1 MLLDVIEEL
10 AGKHH
15 RLRTVLL
22 TSLMVVVGIVCLI
35 MPSVVAGYLSII
47 IGALMTLVGG
57 AGVAF
62 RLAGRFEEKTRGAGT
77 SFVMATLGVVCIFYG
92 DVSTNIIGVSWGLLG
107 LYKVAGE
114 YDEVVA
120 KARRRKLDAVQL
132 LLATAE
138 LGLSLLLIVNP
149 LGSMEHHVVVL
160 GIELILYPFKLHR
173 DNGRLSIDDES

>member
-1 MLLDVIEEL
+1 
-10 AGKHH
+10 
-15 RLRTVLL
+15 
-22 TSLMVVVGIVCLI
+22 

-173 DNGRLSIDDES
+173 DNGRLQSTSKANFGTAMAAHYSSEQSCRYRHLVSSREYNELRR

>member
-1 MLLDVIEEL
+1 
-10 AGKHH
+10 
-15 RLRTVLL
+15 
-22 TSLMVVVGIVCLI
+22 MVVVGIVCLI

-132 LLATAE
+132 LLATARTRAFPPAHRE
-138 LGLSLLLIVNP
+138 SLRQYGAPRRCSRYRANLIS
-149 LGSMEHHVVVL
+149 LQTAS
-160 GIELILYPFKLHR
+160 R
-173 DNGRLSIDDES
+173 

>member
-62 RLAGRFEEKTRGAGT
+62 RLAGRFEEKTRERALRSLWPLWVLSASFMAMCQRT
-77 SFVMATLGVVCIFYG
+77 S
-92 DVSTNIIGVSWGLLG
+92 S
-107 LYKVAGE
+107 E
-114 YDEVVA
+114 YPGGCSVYI
-120 KARRRKLDAVQL
+120 KSPGNTMKW
-132 LLATAE
+132 
-138 LGLSLLLIVNP
+138 
-149 LGSMEHHVVVL
+149 
-160 GIELILYPFKLHR
+160 
-173 DNGRLSIDDES
+173 